1 MQAIIETPTFIKD
14 AGDAGVPDD
23 EREAMVDVIAADPM
37 IGTPIPGTGGARKV
51 RFAGRGK
58 GKSGGYRVI
67 TFFAADDVPIL
78 LLALVNKGERADISK
93 ADKNAMRQRLSRFA
107 DAYRAGVRQQLKMR
121 ERS

>member
-1 MQAIIETPTFIKD
+1 M
-14 AGDAGVPDD
+14 
-23 EREAMVDVIAADPM
+23 
-37 IGTPIPGTGGARKV
+37 

-67 TFFAADDVPIL
+67 TFFAAGDVPIL

-107 DAYRAGVRQQLKMR
+107 DAYRAGVRQQLKK
-121 ERS
+121 